1 MAQNYGLLNDFAQGI
16 KEGLIGYQTIQ
27 KNKRDQQQFDLMH
40 GTRTNEAGDLEFDPQ
55 VKQQMD
61 IQRRAA
67 VLKGQ
72 RDLSGEDP
80 MSQDSQDKRALGR
93 GLLKRSIPGMSDEEI
108 NKLIPDTMSGNE
120 IMGENGL
127 IGKAITSG
135 FGMQGQQIRA
145 SGIKGLTGVKQDQLE
160 ETKNKNAGA
169 VGQEFEK
176 DPIIKMSKTNLN
188 ALTRSMNILE
198 NPNKPVTAKDFN
210 LAQTDYIN
218 AVAAGGAATEGK
230 IHRELPET
238 LVTKWNELKQK
249 IGENDDL
256 RKSPAGKELI
266 DLLRQSIRMVR
277 DDISS
282 AISEQALNLHDS
294 NKFSTNDKV
303 KQTIKDKLKTYNP
316 KAYQQIYGGE
326 SGSSGLLKPQQEAVS
341 EITPDVVAYAKSHG
355 ISEDAALALKKQR
368 TGGQ

>member
-27 KNKRDQQQFDLMH
+27 KNKRDQQQFDLLH
-40 GTRTNEAGDLEFDPQ
+40 GTKTNEAGDLEFDPQ

-61 IQRRAA
+61 LQRKSAI
-67 VLKGQ
+67 LKGQ
-72 RDLSGEDP
+72 RDVAGEDP
-80 MSQDSQDKRALGR
+80 NSQDSIDKRALGK
-93 GLLKRSIPGMSDEEI
+93 GILKRALQISDEEAGRY
-108 NKLIPDTMSGNE
+108 IPDTMSGNE
-120 IMGENGL
+120 VMGENGL
-127 IGKAITSG
+127 LGKAIQGG

-145 SGIKGLTGVKQDQLE
+145 AGMQALTGVKQAQLE
-160 ETKNKNAGA
+160 ETKNKNAGS

-188 ALTRSMNILE
+188 ALTRSQSILDS
-198 NPNKPVTAKDFN
+198 PDKPVTAKDLN
-210 LAQTDYIN
+210 LAYNDYIN

-238 LVTKWNELKQK
+238 WATKWNEIQQK
-249 IGENDDL
+249 VGENADL
-256 RKSPAGKELI
+256 RKSADGKALI
-266 DLLRQSIRMVR
+266 DLLKQNIAMVR
-277 DDISS
+277 NDISG
-282 AISEQALNLHDS
+282 AIADQAVNIHDS
-294 NKFSTNDKV
+294 NKFSSNDRV

-326 SGSSGLLKPQQEAVS
+326 AGPSGLLKPQQEAVG
-341 EITPDVVAYAKSHG
+341 EMTPDVLAYAKSHG
-355 ISEDAALALKKQR
+355 ISPEAALALKKQR